1 MLHLLFPQIEKFFS
15 FQYFVHQRI
24 AAWWAEVDVGGDALL
39 GNIHV
44 LMLMM
49 LLLVVVV
56 DRWWW
61 NEGDLA

>member
-24 AAWWAEVDVGGDALL
+24 AAWWAEVDVGGDAFL

-44 LMLMM
+44 VDDVDD
-49 LLLVVVV
+49 VVVV
-56 DRWWW
+56 GGGGGPMLV
-61 NEGDLA
+61 E